1 MKKYLIVLAV
11 AIVCSLAQSVNIE
24 TRGVNRAAGM
34 KDICRLRPRTGRCK
48 ANLQR
53 WFYSPAERRCK
64 PFVYGGCDGNNNNF
78 LSVGECNFTCA
89 VDRPM
94 FCFMEAEYGLCN
106 GRVRRWFFNR
116 KTRQCEIF
124 LSSGCKANRNYFI
137 SRAVCEK
144 TCKAT

>member
-1 MKKYLIVLAV
+1 
-11 AIVCSLAQSVNIE
+11 
-24 TRGVNRAAGM
+24 
-34 KDICRLRPRTGRCK
+34 
-48 ANLQR
+48 
-53 WFYSPAERRCK
+53 
-64 PFVYGGCDGNNNNF
+64 
-78 LSVGECNFTCA
+78 
-89 VDRPM
+89 M